1 MGGLSKT
8 QKLFKMEKLEKL
20 AELNATAQQEGA
32 KFFAGNKAAGTRLR
46 KTLQEIK
53 VLSQEI
59 RNQVSEI
66 KNR

>member
-1 MGGLSKT
+1 
-8 QKLFKMEKLEKL
+8 MEKLNKL
-20 AELNATAQQEGA
+20 AELNDLAQQEGT

-59 RNQVSEI
+59 RKQVSDV
-66 KNR
+66 KNK

>member
-1 MGGLSKT
+1 
-8 QKLFKMEKLEKL
+8 MEKLEKL
-20 AELNATAQQEGA
+20 SELNATAQQEGA

-66 KNR
+66 KNK

>member
-32 KFFAGNKAAGTRLR
+32 KFFAGNNAAGTRLR

-66 KNR
+66 KNK